1 MINPFLAA
9 ALAALFPLAL
19 GFVWYNPKVFGNAW
33 MKGAG
38 LTEESMKGANM
49 ALIFGLTYVFGFFVA
64 LSLLSVTI
72 HQMGLGSLL
81 VPQKGMPID
90 DPAGLGKQVM
100 EMYKNN
106 YRSFGHGALH
116 GTIMGVLL
124 ALPLCGI
131 NGLFERRGWK
141 YILINAGFWI
151 ICLAVMGG
159 IMCRFA
165 LLDGKM

>member
-1 MINPFLAA
+1 MFNPFLVA
-9 ALAALFPLAL
+9 ALAALFPLLL

-33 MKGAG
+33 MKSAG

-49 ALIFGLTYVFGFFVA
+49 ALIFGLTYFFSFLAA
-64 LSLLSVTI
+64 LSLFSVTI

-81 VPQKGMPID
+81 VPQAGMPVD
-90 DPAGLGKQVM
+90 DPQGLGKQVM
-100 EMYKNN
+100 ALYANN
-106 YRSFGHGALH
+106 YRSFKHGALH
-116 GTIMGVLL
+116 GTIMGILL

-151 ICLAVMGG
+151 ISLAVMGG
-159 IMCRFA
+159 IVCQFA
-165 LLDGKM
+165 LLDGK